1 MRNLWILLVA
11 ILLIGTLACGS
22 DNAEKS
28 PSASMPSKEPIE
40 SIIITI
46 GNLTD
51 KTGPSANA
59 MSIIDKALADVV
71 QYYNDQDLIPG
82 VSLEI
87 QEYDGRYDPSADI
100 PGYIWLKENG
110 ADLIWTG
117 APATPTTLESRVNE
131 DQILLFT
138 PGPSREAIE
147 PPGYIFAPTVIPED
161 NAYTILQWIY
171 ANDPDFPQGRPAKVG
186 AAGWDTP
193 YNVSLHA
200 AGEEYATA
208 HSDQYEWVGSFTT
221 PRSFVWGPEVE
232 ALKACDYVFVPVMM
246 MNFIKEYRTAGYAA
260 KFLAT
265 GSQTAF
271 LRLITDARLWD
282 ELDGTLFFL
291 PAGWWNDESE
301 LIEDIYDLLYSY
313 RPNEAQEIIES
324 GNAYMAA
331 DAITQMVQ
339 IVANA
344 VGNVGAEDFD
354 SQALYDA
361 AMNYTDT
368 KDGIMRATFS
378 ETKRASLDYLGVY
391 EADSTA
397 QYLFRIQEDWVPV
410 LHGP

>member
-11 ILLIGTLACGS
+11 ILLVGTLACGS

-138 PGPSREAIE
+138 PGPSREA
-147 PPGYIFAPTVIPED
+147 PVCGVAPFGKGEGPSR
-161 NAYTILQWIY
+161 
-171 ANDPDFPQGRPAKVG
+171 QGAPCGQALS
-186 AAGWDTP
+186 
-193 YNVSLHA
+193 NSLH
-200 AGEEYATA
+200 
-208 HSDQYEWVGSFTT
+208 
-221 PRSFVWGPEVE
+221 PRLSPGRSTRNRFR
-232 ALKACDYVFVPVMM
+232 K
-246 MNFIKEYRTAGYAA
+246 
-260 KFLAT
+260 
-265 GSQTAF
+265 
-271 LRLITDARLWD
+271 
-282 ELDGTLFFL
+282 LF
-291 PAGWWNDESE
+291 
-301 LIEDIYDLLYSY
+301 
-313 RPNEAQEIIES
+313 
-324 GNAYMAA
+324 
-331 DAITQMVQ
+331 
-339 IVANA
+339 
-344 VGNVGAEDFD
+344 
-354 SQALYDA
+354 
-361 AMNYTDT
+361 
-368 KDGIMRATFS
+368 
-378 ETKRASLDYLGVY
+378 
-391 EADSTA
+391 
-397 QYLFRIQEDWVPV
+397 
-410 LHGP
+410 